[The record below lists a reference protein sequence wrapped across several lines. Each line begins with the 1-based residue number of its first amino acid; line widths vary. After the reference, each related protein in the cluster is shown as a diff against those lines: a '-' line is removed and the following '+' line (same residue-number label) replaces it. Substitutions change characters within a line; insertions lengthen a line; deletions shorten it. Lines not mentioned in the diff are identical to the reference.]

1 MLNSLAK
8 PKRFA
13 SKTMTGDPVYISS
26 AEPKRFAKSKT
37 ITVWLSAFAAF
48 VAQRRKNSD
57 GSILE
62 LRNCI
67 SLRYNFY
74 GGWRNVKILSS
85 GECRKICDCCIFRVN
100 DLEVFL

>member
-13 SKTMTGDPVYISS
+13 SKTMTGAQSILEFGYRPS
-26 AEPKRFAKSKT
+26 
-37 ITVWLSAFAAF
+37 AAF
-48 VAQRRKNSD
+48 VAQRRKKSD

-67 SLRYNFY
+67 SLRYSFY

-85 GECRKICDCCIFRVN
+85 GECRKIRDCCIFRVN
-100 DLEVFL
+100 DCEVFL